1 MSKSQVPQLFRETT
15 TPHAYIKRN
24 SAKSCHTL
32 AVEGPRDL
40 NKAKRRD
47 AILDAAV
54 VLLGTRD
61 SKDITT
67 EEIATLAGVSA
78 ATVYNLVG
86 TRNELMYQLVSR
98 ILTDLAESLQA
109 LNPGNPIAA
118 AQLIIDHTV
127 RAFVS
132 NPNAYRQVVAV
143 TQRAAAAHPTPVD
156 PSSFQVVAMRQA
168 QSMGIIRNDIDASGL
183 ARQIFISYTGAAMQW
198 SAGRLDDAGLL
209 TAARHG
215 LFTVLAAAAT
225 DDHREEFIDRMRPL
239 GKTLEKKAWKF
250 KGPPNT
256 TS

>member
-1 MSKSQVPQLFRETT
+1 MSKGQVRQLIRA
-15 TPHAYIKRN
+15 TPTLQARLERN
-24 SAKSCHTL
+24 PAKVRQTL
-32 AVEGPRDL
+32 AVGGLRDL

-54 VLLGTRD
+54 ILLGTRD
-61 SKDITT
+61 SSDITT
-67 EEIATLAGVSA
+67 EEIAALAGVSA

-86 TRNELMYQLVSR
+86 TRNELMYQLVGR

-109 LNPGNPIAA
+109 LDPGDPIAA
-118 AQLIIDHTV
+118 AQLVVDHTV

-143 TQRAAAAHPTPVD
+143 TQRAAAAHPTPIE

-183 ARQIFISYTGAAMQW
+183 ARQIFLSYTGAAMLW
-198 SAGRLDDAGLL
+198 SSGRLDDAGLL

-215 LFTVLAAAAT
+215 LFTALAAAAT
-225 DDHREEFIDRMRPL
+225 DDYRDQFLDRMRPL
-239 GKTLEKKAWKF
+239 SKTLEKKAWRF
-250 KGPPNT
+250 NGPPNAT
-256 TS
+256 P

>member
-225 DDHREEFIDRMRPL
+225 DDYREEFIDRMRPL

>member
-1 MSKSQVPQLFRETT
+1 MSKGQVRQLIRA
-15 TPHAYIKRN
+15 TPTLQARLERN
-24 SAKSCHTL
+24 PAKVRQTL
-32 AVEGPRDL
+32 AVGGLRDL

-54 VLLGTRD
+54 ILLGTRD
-61 SKDITT
+61 SSDITT
-67 EEIATLAGVSA
+67 EEIAALAGVSA

-86 TRNELMYQLVSR
+86 TRNELMYQLVGR

-109 LNPGNPIAA
+109 LDPGDPIAA
-118 AQLIIDHTV
+118 AQLVVDHTV

-143 TQRAAAAHPTPVD
+143 TQRAAAAHPTPVE

-183 ARQIFISYTGAAMQW
+183 ARQIFLSYTGAAMLW

-225 DDHREEFIDRMRPL
+225 DDYREQFIDRMRPL
-239 GKTLEKKAWKF
+239 SKTLEKKAWRF
-250 KGPPNT
+250 NGPPNAT
-256 TS
+256 P

>member
-1 MSKSQVPQLFRETT
+1 MSKGQVRQLIRA
-15 TPHAYIKRN
+15 TPTLQARLERN
-24 SAKSCHTL
+24 PAKVRQTL
-32 AVEGPRDL
+32 AVGGLRDL

-54 VLLGTRD
+54 ILLGTRD
-61 SKDITT
+61 SSDITT
-67 EEIATLAGVSA
+67 EEIAALAGVSA

-86 TRNELMYQLVSR
+86 TRNELMYQLVGR

-109 LNPGNPIAA
+109 LDPGDPIAA
-118 AQLIIDHTV
+118 AQLVVDHTV

-143 TQRAAAAHPTPVD
+143 TQRAAAAHPTPVE

-183 ARQIFISYTGAAMQW
+183 ARQIFLSYTGAAMLW
-198 SAGRLDDAGLL
+198 SSGRLDDAGLL

-215 LFTVLAAAAT
+215 LFTALAAAAT
-225 DDHREEFIDRMRPL
+225 DDYRDQFLDRMRPL
-239 GKTLEKKAWKF
+239 SKTLEKKAWRF
-250 KGPPNT
+250 NGPPNAT
-256 TS
+256 P

>member
-1 MSKSQVPQLFRETT
+1 MSKGQVRQLIRA
-15 TPHAYIKRN
+15 TPTLQARLERN
-24 SAKSCHTL
+24 PAKVRQTL
-32 AVEGPRDL
+32 AVGGLRDL

-54 VLLGTRD
+54 ILLGTRD
-61 SKDITT
+61 SSDITT
-67 EEIATLAGVSA
+67 EEIAALAGVSA

-86 TRNELMYQLVSR
+86 TRNELMYQLVGR

-109 LNPGNPIAA
+109 LDPGDPIAA
-118 AQLIIDHTV
+118 AQLVVDHTV

-143 TQRAAAAHPTPVD
+143 TQRAAAAHPTPIE

-183 ARQIFISYTGAAMQW
+183 ARQIFLSYTGAAMLW
-198 SAGRLDDAGLL
+198 SSGRLDDAGLL

-215 LFTVLAAAAT
+215 LFTALAAAAT
-225 DDHREEFIDRMRPL
+225 DDYREQFLDRMRPL
-239 GKTLEKKAWKF
+239 SKTLEKKAWRF
-250 KGPPNT
+250 NGPPNAT
-256 TS
+256 P

>member
-1 MSKSQVPQLFRETT
+1 MSESQVPQLFRETT
-15 TPHAYIKRN
+15 TLHAYIKRN
-24 SAKSCHTL
+24 SAESCHTL

-47 AILDAAV
+47 AILDAAFT
-54 VLLGTRD
+54 LLGKRD

-109 LNPGNPIAA
+109 LNPDNPIAA

-143 TQRAAAAHPTPVD
+143 TQRAAAAQPTPVD

-183 ARQIFISYTGAAMQW
+183 ARQIFLSYTGAAMQW

-225 DDHREEFIDRMRPL
+225 DDHRQEFIDRMRPL

>member
-1 MSKSQVPQLFRETT
+1 MSKSQVPHLFRETT
-15 TPHAYIKRN
+15 TLHACIKRN

-67 EEIATLAGVSA
+67 EEIATFAGVSA

-98 ILTDLAESLQA
+98 ILTDLADSLQA
-109 LNPGNPIAA
+109 LNPDNPIAA

>member
-1 MSKSQVPQLFRETT
+1 MSKGQVRQLIRA
-15 TPHAYIKRN
+15 TPTLQARLER
-24 SAKSCHTL
+24 SPAKVRQTL
-32 AVEGPRDL
+32 AVGGLRDL

-54 VLLGTRD
+54 ILLGTRD
-61 SKDITT
+61 SSDITT
-67 EEIATLAGVSA
+67 EEIAALAGVSA

-86 TRNELMYQLVSR
+86 TRNELMYQLVGR

-109 LNPGNPIAA
+109 LDPGDPIAA
-118 AQLIIDHTV
+118 AQLVVDHTV

-143 TQRAAAAHPTPVD
+143 TQRAAAAHPTPIE

-168 QSMGIIRNDIDASGL
+168 QTMGIIRNDIDASGL
-183 ARQIFISYTGAAMQW
+183 ARQIFLSYTGAAMLW
-198 SAGRLDDAGLL
+198 SSGRLDDAGLL

-215 LFTVLAAAAT
+215 LFTALAAAAT
-225 DDHREEFIDRMRPL
+225 DDYREQFLDRMRPL
-239 GKTLEKKAWKF
+239 SKTLEKKAWRF
-250 KGPPNT
+250 NGPPNA

>member
-1 MSKSQVPQLFRETT
+1 MRQ
-15 TPHAYIKRN
+15 
-24 SAKSCHTL
+24 TL
-32 AVEGPRDL
+32 AVGGLRDL

-54 VLLGTRD
+54 ILLGTRD
-61 SKDITT
+61 SNDITT
-67 EEIATLAGVSA
+67 EEIAALAGVSA

-86 TRNELMYQLVSR
+86 TRNELMYQLVGR

-109 LNPGNPIAA
+109 LDPGDPIAA
-118 AQLIIDHTV
+118 AQLVVDHTV

-143 TQRAAAAHPTPVD
+143 TQRAAAAHPTPVE
-156 PSSFQVVAMRQA
+156 PSSFQVAAMRQA

-183 ARQIFISYTGAAMQW
+183 ARQIFLSYTGAAMLW
-198 SAGRLDDAGLL
+198 SSGRLDDAGLL

-225 DDHREEFIDRMRPL
+225 DDYREQFIDRMRPL
-239 GKTLEKKAWKF
+239 SKTLEKKAWRF
-250 KGPPNT
+250 NGPPNAT
-256 TS
+256 P

>member
-1 MSKSQVPQLFRETT
+1 MSESQVPQLFRETT
-15 TPHAYIKRN
+15 TLHAYIKRN
-24 SAKSCHTL
+24 SAESCHTL

-54 VLLGTRD
+54 ILLDTRD

-98 ILTDLAESLQA
+98 ILTDLAES
-109 LNPGNPIAA
+109 
-118 AQLIIDHTV
+118 LIIDHTV

-183 ARQIFISYTGAAMQW
+183 ARQIFLSYTGAAMQW

-225 DDHREEFIDRMRPL
+225 DDHRQEFIDRMRPL

>member
-1 MSKSQVPQLFRETT
+1 VRLHQKELTK
-15 TPHAYIKRN
+15 A
-24 SAKSCHTL
+24 CHTL
-32 AVEGPRDL
+32 AVEGARDL

-54 VLLGTRD
+54 TLLGTRD

-98 ILTDLAESLQA
+98 ILTDLTKSLQA
-109 LNPGNPIAA
+109 LNPGDPIAA
-118 AQLIIDHTV
+118 AQVIIDHTV

-143 TQRAAAAHPTPVD
+143 TQRAAAAQPTPVD

-183 ARQIFISYTGAAMQW
+183 ARQIFLSYTGAAMQW

-225 DDHREEFIDRMRPL
+225 DDYREEFIDRMRPL

>member
-1 MSKSQVPQLFRETT
+1 M
-15 TPHAYIKRN
+15 A
-24 SAKSCHTL
+24 CHTL

-54 VLLGTRD
+54 TLLGTRD
-61 SKDITT
+61 SADITT

-86 TRNELMYQLVSR
+86 TRNELIYQLVGR

-109 LNPGNPIAA
+109 LDPGNPIAA

-143 TQRAAAAHPTPVD
+143 TQRAAAAQPTPVD

-183 ARQIFISYTGAAMQW
+183 ALQIFLSYTGAAMQW

-215 LFTVLAAAAT
+215 LFTALAAAAT

-239 GKTLEKKAWKF
+239 SKTLEKKAWKF
-250 KGPPNT
+250 KGPPKA

>member
-1 MSKSQVPQLFRETT
+1 MSKSQVPQLFRATST
-15 TPHAYIKRN
+15 LHACIERN
-24 SAKSCHTL
+24 SAKACHTL

-54 VLLGTRD
+54 ILLGTRD
-61 SKDITT
+61 STDITT
-67 EEIATLAGVSA
+67 EEIAALAGVSA

-98 ILTDLAESLQA
+98 ILTDLAESLQG
-109 LNPGNPIAA
+109 LDPGDPIAEA
-118 AQLIIDHTV
+118 ELIIEHTV

-143 TQRAAAAHPTPVD
+143 TQRAAAAQPTPVE
-156 PSSFQVVAMRQA
+156 PASFQVVAMRQA

-183 ARQIFISYTGAAMQW
+183 ARQIFLSYTGAAMLW

-215 LFTVLAAAAT
+215 LFTALAAAAT
-225 DDHREEFIDRMRPL
+225 DDHREQFIDRMRPL
-239 GKTLEKKAWKF
+239 GKTLEKKAWRF

>member
-1 MSKSQVPQLFRETT
+1 MSESQVPQLFRETT
-15 TPHAYIKRN
+15 TLHAYIKRN
-24 SAKSCHTL
+24 SAESCHTL

-40 NKAKRRD
+40 NKAMRRD

-54 VLLGTRD
+54 ILLDTRD

-109 LNPGNPIAA
+109 LNPDNPIAA

-183 ARQIFISYTGAAMQW
+183 ARQIFLSYTGAAMQW

-225 DDHREEFIDRMRPL
+225 DDHRQEFIDRMRPL

>member
-1 MSKSQVPQLFRETT
+1 MSESQVPQLFRETT
-15 TPHAYIKRN
+15 TLHAYIKRN
-24 SAKSCHTL
+24 SAESCHTL

-54 VLLGTRD
+54 ILLDTRD

-109 LNPGNPIAA
+109 LNPDNPIAA

-183 ARQIFISYTGAAMQW
+183 ARQIFLSYTGAAMQW

-225 DDHREEFIDRMRPL
+225 DDHRQEFIDRMRPL

>member
-1 MSKSQVPQLFRETT
+1 LKSQVRQFNWATT
-15 TPHAYIKRN
+15 TLHAYIEGN
-24 SAKSCHTL
+24 PAKECHTL

-54 VLLGTRD
+54 ILLDTRD
-61 SKDITT
+61 SNDITT
-67 EEIATLAGVSA
+67 EEIAALAGVSA

-86 TRNELMYQLVSR
+86 TRNEMMYQLVSR
-98 ILTDLAESLQA
+98 IMTNLADSLQA
-109 LNPGNPIAA
+109 LDPGNQIAE
-118 AQLIIDHTV
+118 AQLIIEHTV

-143 TQRAAAAHPTPVD
+143 TQRAAAAHPTPVE

-168 QSMGIIRNDIDASGL
+168 QSMGIIRKDVDASGL
-183 ARQIFISYTGAAMQW
+183 ARQIFLSYTGAAMLW
-198 SAGRLDDAGLL
+198 SAGRLDDAGFL

-215 LFTVLAAAAT
+215 LFTALAAAAT
-225 DDHREEFIDRMRPL
+225 DDHREQFIDRMRPL
-239 GKTLEKKAWKF
+239 SKTLEKKAWRF
-250 KGPPNT
+250 KGPPNA

>member
-1 MSKSQVPQLFRETT
+1 MSKSQVRQLVWATT
-15 TPHAYIKRN
+15 TLHTYIEGSLAN
-24 SAKSCHTL
+24 GCHTL
-32 AVEGPRDL
+32 AVKGPRDL
-40 NKAKRRD
+40 SKAKRRD

-54 VLLGTRD
+54 ILLGTRD
-61 SKDITT
+61 SNDITT

-109 LNPGNPIAA
+109 LDPGDPIAE
-118 AQLIIDHTV
+118 AQLIIEHTV

-143 TQRAAAAHPTPVD
+143 TQHAAAAHPTPVE
-156 PSSFQVVAMRQA
+156 PSSFQVVAMRKA

-183 ARQIFISYTGAAMQW
+183 ARQIFLSYTGAAMMW

-215 LFTVLAAAAT
+215 LFTALAAAAT

-239 GKTLEKKAWKF
+239 GKTLEKKAWRF
-250 KGPPNT
+250 KGPPNS

>member
-15 TPHAYIKRN
+15 TLHADIKRN

-40 NKAKRRD
+40 NKTKRRD

-54 VLLGTRD
+54 ILLGTRD
-61 SKDITT
+61 SNDITT
-67 EEIATLAGVSA
+67 EEIAALAGVSA

-98 ILTDLAESLQA
+98 ILTDLAESLKA
-109 LNPGNPIAA
+109 LDPGDPIAE
-118 AQLIIDHTV
+118 AQLIIEHTV

-168 QSMGIIRNDIDASGL
+168 QSMGIIRDDIDASGL
-183 ARQIFISYTGAAMQW
+183 ARQIFLSYTGAAMQW

>member
-1 MSKSQVPQLFRETT
+1 MSKSQVRQLVWATT
-15 TPHAYIKRN
+15 TLHAHIEGN
-24 SAKSCHTL
+24 PAKACHTL

-54 VLLGTRD
+54 ILLGTRD

-109 LNPGNPIAA
+109 LNPDNPIAA

-143 TQRAAAAHPTPVD
+143 TQRAAAAHPTPIE

-183 ARQIFISYTGAAMQW
+183 ARQIFLSYTGAAMQW

-239 GKTLEKKAWKF
+239 SKTLEKKAWRF
-250 KGPPNT
+250 KGPPNA

>member
-15 TPHAYIKRN
+15 TLHAYIKRN
-24 SAKSCHTL
+24 SDKACHTL

-54 VLLGTRD
+54 ILLGTRD

-109 LNPGNPIAA
+109 LNPDNPIAA

-143 TQRAAAAHPTPVD
+143 TQRAAAAQPTPVD

-183 ARQIFISYTGAAMQW
+183 ARQIFLSYTGAAMQW

>member
-1 MSKSQVPQLFRETT
+1 MTKSQAPQVFWETT
-15 TPHAYIKRN
+15 TLHACIERN
-24 SAKSCHTL
+24 SANACHTL

-54 VLLGTRD
+54 TLLGTRE
-61 SKDITT
+61 SADITT
-67 EEIATLAGVSA
+67 EEIAALAGVSA

-86 TRNELMYQLVSR
+86 TRNELMYQLVGR

-109 LNPGNPIAA
+109 LDPGDPIAE
-118 AQLIIDHTV
+118 AQLIIEHTV

-143 TQRAAAAHPTPVD
+143 TQRAAAAHPTPIE
-156 PSSFQVVAMRQA
+156 PASFQVVAMRQA

-183 ARQIFISYTGAAMQW
+183 ALQIFLSYTGAAMQW

-215 LFTVLAAAAT
+215 LFTALAAAAT
-225 DDHREEFIDRMRPL
+225 DNHREEFIDRMRPL
-239 GKTLEKKAWKF
+239 SKTLEKKAWKF
-250 KGPPNT
+250 KGLPNA

>member
-1 MSKSQVPQLFRETT
+1 
-15 TPHAYIKRN
+15 
-24 SAKSCHTL
+24 
-32 AVEGPRDL
+32 VEGVRDL

-54 VLLGTRD
+54 TLLGKRD

-98 ILTDLAESLQA
+98 ILTDLTKSLRS
-109 LNPGNPIAA
+109 LDPGNPIAA

-143 TQRAAAAHPTPVD
+143 TQRAAAAQPTPVD

-183 ARQIFISYTGAAMQW
+183 ARQIFLSYTGAAMQW

-215 LFTVLAAAAT
+215 LFTVLTAAAT
-225 DDHREEFIDRMRPL
+225 DDYREEFIDRMRPL

>member
-15 TPHAYIKRN
+15 TLHADIKRN

-54 VLLGTRD
+54 TLLGTRD
-61 SKDITT
+61 SKNITT

-98 ILTDLAESLQA
+98 ILTDLAKSLQA

-127 RAFVS
+127 RAFVN

-183 ARQIFISYTGAAMQW
+183 ARQIFLSYTGAAMQW

>member
-1 MSKSQVPQLFRETT
+1 MDGR
-15 TPHAYIKRN
+15 
-24 SAKSCHTL
+24 
-32 AVEGPRDL
+32 RDL

-47 AILDAAV
+47 AILDATV
-54 VLLGTRD
+54 ILLGTRD
-61 SKDITT
+61 SADITT
-67 EEIATLAGVSA
+67 EEIAALAGVSA

-109 LNPGNPIAA
+109 LDPGDPIAE
-118 AQLIIDHTV
+118 AQLIIEHTV

-143 TQRAAAAHPTPVD
+143 TQRAAASHPTPIE
-156 PSSFQVVAMRQA
+156 PSSFQVVAMRRA
-168 QSMGIIRNDIDASGL
+168 QSMGIIRKDIDASGL
-183 ARQIFISYTGAAMQW
+183 ARQIFLSYTGAAMLW
-198 SAGRLDDAGLL
+198 SAGRIDDAGFL

-225 DDHREEFIDRMRPL
+225 DDHREEFIDRLRPL
-239 GKTLEKKAWKF
+239 SKTLEKKAWRF
-250 KGPPNT
+250 KGSPNA

>member
-15 TPHAYIKRN
+15 TLHAYIKRN
-24 SAKSCHTL
+24 SAESCHTL

-54 VLLGTRD
+54 ILLGTRD

-109 LNPGNPIAA
+109 LNPDNPIAA

-143 TQRAAAAHPTPVD
+143 TQRAAAAQPTPVD

-183 ARQIFISYTGAAMQW
+183 ARQIFLSYTGAAMQW

>member
-1 MSKSQVPQLFRETT
+1 MSKSQVAQLFRETT
-15 TPHAYIKRN
+15 TLHAYIKRN
-24 SAKSCHTL
+24 SDKACHTL
-32 AVEGPRDL
+32 AVEGARDL

-54 VLLGTRD
+54 TLLGKRD

-98 ILTDLAESLQA
+98 ILTDLTKSLQS
-109 LNPGNPIAA
+109 LDPGNPIAA

-143 TQRAAAAHPTPVD
+143 TQRAAAAQPTPVD

-183 ARQIFISYTGAAMQW
+183 ARQIFLSYTGAAMQW

-215 LFTVLAAAAT
+215 LFTALAAAAT
-225 DDHREEFIDRMRPL
+225 DDHREQFIDRMRPL
-239 GKTLEKKAWKF
+239 SKTLEKKAWRF
-250 KGPPNT
+250 NGPPNAT
-256 TS
+256 P

>member
-1 MSKSQVPQLFRETT
+1 MSKSQVRQLVWTT
-15 TPHAYIKRN
+15 TTLHAYIEGNPDK
-24 SAKSCHTL
+24 ACHTL

-54 VLLGTRD
+54 ILLGTRD
-61 SKDITT
+61 SADITT
-67 EEIATLAGVSA
+67 EEIASLAGVSA
-78 ATVYNLVG
+78 ATVYNLIG

-109 LNPGNPIAA
+109 IDPGDPIAE
-118 AQLIIDHTV
+118 AQLIIEHTV

-132 NPNAYRQVVAV
+132 NPNAYRQVIAV
-143 TQRAAAAHPTPVD
+143 TQHAAAAQPTPVE
-156 PSSFQVVAMRQA
+156 PASFQVVAMRKA

-183 ARQIFISYTGAAMQW
+183 ARQIFLSYTGAAMLW

-215 LFTVLAAAAT
+215 LFTALAAAAT
-225 DDHREEFIDRMRPL
+225 DEHREQFINRLRPL
-239 GKTLEKKAWKF
+239 SKTLEKKAWRF